1 MRLLW
6 VKTDLLHPV
15 NSGGR
20 IRTYEMLREIRKHH
34 DVRYLALDDGS
45 TAPEALKKF
54 GEYATSIDLVPQA
67 RVGKHGVPFFADLAK
82 NLFSADPYVLD
93 RYRSPE
99 LARRIAHASAQGEID
114 VLVCDFLFP
123 ARDVPQAIATP
134 KVLFQHNVEARIW
147 ERHAQVGRTFVHR
160 AYFGSQYK
168 RMKEA
173 ERQLCGNFDWV
184 VAVSEDDAEVFR
196 NQYGIQNVS
205 SIPTGVNTEVFTV
218 SDPAKRKDGSIV
230 FLGSMDWMPNID
242 GVRWFVREVL
252 PAVRQEVPHATVNV
266 VGRNPAPEI
275 LALAELD
282 GVTVSGTVP
291 DVRPYLNEASVFV
304 VPLRVGG
311 GTRLKIYEGM
321 ATGIATLST
330 TIGAEGLPLEPGKH
344 IRVADDATAMAR
356 ATIEMLQDPTSTNA
370 MGLAAA
376 EYVRAN
382 FGWSG
387 VALEFMRICELAR
400 EHARERSH
408 QRAPVALSTR

>member
-34 DVRYLALDDGS
+34 DVDYVALDDGS
-45 TAPEALKKF
+45 TPPEALEKF
-54 GEYATSIDLVPQA
+54 GEYATTIDLVPQT
-67 RVGKHGVPFFADLAK
+67 RVDKQGLPFFVDLAK
-82 NLFSADPYVLD
+82 NLASADPYVLD

-99 LARRIAHASAQGEID
+99 LARRIERASGRGDID

-123 ARDVPQAIATP
+123 ARDIPRSIATP

-147 ERHAQVGRTFVHR
+147 ERHAQVGRTFLHR
-160 AYFGSQYK
+160 AYFGSQYR
-168 RMKEA
+168 RMKAA
-173 ERQLCGNFDWV
+173 ERQLCQGFDWV
-184 VAVSEDDAEVFR
+184 VAVSEDDANVFR
-196 NQYGIQNVS
+196 NQYGIRNVS
-205 SIPTGVNTEVFTV
+205 SIPTGVNTDVFTI
-218 SDPAKRKDGSIV
+218 SDPVKRRDGSIV

-252 PAVRQEVPHATVNV
+252 PAVRQEIPHATVNV
-266 VGRNPAPEI
+266 VGRNPSPEI
-275 LALAELD
+275 TALAELD

-291 DVRPYLNEASVFV
+291 NVKPYLNEASVFV

-321 ATGIATLST
+321 ATGIGTLST
-330 TIGAEGLPLEPGKH
+330 TIGAEGLPLQPGKH

-356 ATIEMLQDPTSTNA
+356 ATIEMLKDPTATNA

-376 EYVRAN
+376 EYVRSN

-400 EHARERSH
+400 EQARERCLG
-408 QRAPVALSTR
+408 RAPVVQSVR